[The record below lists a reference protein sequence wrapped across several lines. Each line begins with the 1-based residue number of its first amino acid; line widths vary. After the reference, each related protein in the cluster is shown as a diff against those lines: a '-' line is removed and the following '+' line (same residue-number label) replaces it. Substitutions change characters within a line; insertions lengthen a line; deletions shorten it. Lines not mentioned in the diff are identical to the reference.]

1 MFEPPI
7 DIANYDKSRFD
18 YNRYWHSRQYE
29 HKAELLT
36 LAKLLPKSGQFLI
49 DLGGGYGRLM
59 EDYSSRFTKNVIL
72 DYSENLLQIGRIKTE
87 SAGTKNVEFV
97 KGNIYKLPFEN
108 ESFDAALM
116 IRVLHHLLKPQ
127 KALFE
132 AARVLKPEGV
142 LILEFANKIHLKARL
157 RAVLRSDFKFVH
169 NLSPY
174 QQAKDDQIF
183 YNFHPQQ
190 IREML
195 TAAGFRIEKKIGA
208 SNLRQPLLKRI
219 IPLPLLLTTENLL
232 QNLSALSLTK
242 LNLAPSIFYL
252 CRKDSFKTL

>member
-7 DIANYDKSRFD
+7 DIANYDKGRFD
-18 YNRYWHSRQYE
+18 YSKYWHSRQYE
-29 HKAELLT
+29 HKAELLA
-36 LAKLLPKSGQFLI
+36 LAKLLPKSGQSLI

-72 DYSENLLQIGRIKTE
+72 DYSENLLQMGRIRTE
-87 SAGTKNVEFV
+87 SAGIKNVEFV
-97 KGNIYKLPFEN
+97 KGNIYEVPFEN

-127 KALFE
+127 KALSE
-132 AARVLKPEGV
+132 AARVLKPGGV

-157 RAVLRSDFKFVH
+157 KAFFRMNFKFIH

-195 TAAGFRIEKKIGA
+195 ITAGFRIEKKIGV
-208 SNLRQPLLKRI
+208 SNLRQPLLKKI
-219 IPLPLLLTTENLL
+219 TPLAILLMAENLL
-232 QNLSALSLTK
+232 QNLSTLTLTR

-252 CRKDSFKTL
+252 CRKDSFKAS